1 MKFCSQ
7 DFYWHCDLFR
17 LHHICSPRDHCVLF
31 DHCHSERS
39 RFVSESHVLNALY
52 PVDWM
57 RAAELWL
64 ATCMPVVHELSLTM
78 TKPWWCNRESAII
91 FAVIFNICCYFL
103 FFLSFTLSNECTL
116 FTQCINS
123 VAAGQTTGFSIIS
136 EFWCSIQLNIRS
148 IGVNECSTANTNFES
163 NEYALHMFQ
172 SANLNEFSGLEST
185 LRYFIW

>member
-1 MKFCSQ
+1 
-7 DFYWHCDLFR
+7 
-17 LHHICSPRDHCVLF
+17 
-31 DHCHSERS
+31 
-39 RFVSESHVLNALY
+39 
-52 PVDWM
+52 M

-103 FFLSFTLSNECTL
+103 FFLFHSLCQMNVLYLRSASIPL
-116 FTQCINS
+116 LL
-123 VAAGQTTGFSIIS
+123 AATTGFSIIS

-148 IGVNECSTANTNFES
+148 IGVNECSTANTDFES

-172 SANLNEFSGLEST
+172 SANLNEFSGLESS